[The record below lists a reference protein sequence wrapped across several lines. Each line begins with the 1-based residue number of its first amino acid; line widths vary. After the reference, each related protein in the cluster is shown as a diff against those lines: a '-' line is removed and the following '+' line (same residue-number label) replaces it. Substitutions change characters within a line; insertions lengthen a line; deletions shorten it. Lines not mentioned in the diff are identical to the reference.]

1 MMLRLFYSLLL
12 VALMAG
18 CASRPTGSLPPKHFD
33 FAKDTFSF
41 ANELVWV
48 YHRDAASG
56 KFVHEK
62 ADPVP
67 DYTHHCFVVAR
78 AAKQFFVHAEFKPN
92 YPKVP
97 AQDYA
102 ELVRRIRTSDPRRGP
117 GMEKVIIP
125 GYADLKSFSRDHEQL
140 LKGDCGPAWLS
151 YAQRGH
157 WRMIMPFTQDHRD
170 RNAEELVTSVKRN
183 GIAVAHVVAFP
194 ALTINHAL
202 VVYDSVKTPE
212 GIDFTAYDPN
222 SPDAPVVL
230 HYDSAAHQFS
240 FAENRYFGGGVIDAY
255 EVFHRWNY

>member
-1 MMLRLFYSLLL
+1 MLLRLFYSLLVVIL
-12 VALMAG
+12 LGG
-18 CASRPTGSLPPKHFD
+18 CASRPVGSLPPRQFD

-41 ANELVWV
+41 ANDLVWI
-48 YHRDAASG
+48 YHRNQASG
-56 KFVHEK
+56 EFLHEK
-62 ADPVP
+62 ADPAP

-97 AQDYA
+97 EVQYA
-102 ELVRRIRTSDPRRGP
+102 EMVRRIRTSDPRKGP
-117 GMEKVIIP
+117 GVEKVIIP
-125 GYADLKSFSRDHEQL
+125 GYGDLKSFSRDHEQL
-140 LKGDCGPAWLS
+140 LKENCGPAWLS
-151 YAQRGH
+151 YTQRGH
-157 WRMIMPFTQDHRD
+157 WRMIVPFSKEQRD
-170 RNAEELVTSVKRN
+170 RNARELVESVRRN

-202 VVYDSVKTPE
+202 VVYGSVKTSS

-230 HYDSAAHQFS
+230 HYDATAHQFS